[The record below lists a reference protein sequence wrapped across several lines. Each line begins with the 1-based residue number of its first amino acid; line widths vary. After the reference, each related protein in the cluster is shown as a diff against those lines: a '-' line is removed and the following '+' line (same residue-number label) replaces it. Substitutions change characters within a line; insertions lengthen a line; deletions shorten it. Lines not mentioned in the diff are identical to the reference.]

1 MNILKKTLS
10 EMNFTFSSNEFSKQ
24 AKKNGLSQQEINNG
38 AIALFLHRNS
48 VQGETKRMWRK
59 GNSITSHNPK
69 TDKITEA
76 INLLKSHGYK
86 ILKPVSDWIGL

>member
-1 MNILKKTLS
+1 MDILNKTLS
-10 EMNFTFSSNEFSKQ
+10 EMNFTFSSNEFSKK

-59 GNSITSHNPK
+59 GNGITSHNLNP
-69 TDKITEA
+69 DKITAA

-86 ILKPVSDWIGL
+86 ILKPISDWVEL